1 MNVKVEIL
9 SAQKISN
16 LEKNVEKIL
25 ETVPVE
31 HTRGFT
37 KIVFVD
43 MISEPRLSAS
53 QRANLPALYHPR
65 MPGQMAWGEVATSV
79 VVPKK
84 RFPQNLL
91 TRLTLKSS
99 VAQVVLSLIAQH
111 YHLTLAKG
119 IRKNQLEPACRA
131 YVEKHFERWRERQGG
146 LRVKLL
152 KPFKPFLDKL
162 AKRLAK
168 RYREEMARQQKK

>member
-1 MNVKVEIL
+1 
-9 SAQKISN
+9 
-16 LEKNVEKIL
+16 
-25 ETVPVE
+25 
-31 HTRGFT
+31 
-37 KIVFVD
+37 
-43 MISEPRLSAS
+43 
-53 QRANLPALYHPR
+53 
-65 MPGQMAWGEVATSV
+65 V